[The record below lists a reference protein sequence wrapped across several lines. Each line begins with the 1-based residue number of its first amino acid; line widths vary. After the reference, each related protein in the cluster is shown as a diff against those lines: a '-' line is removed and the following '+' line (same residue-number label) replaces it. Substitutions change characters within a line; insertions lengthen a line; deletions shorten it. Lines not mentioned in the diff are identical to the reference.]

1 MRFFQLI
8 VDTEFLKMLFDHL
21 FTPRGRHR
29 AEQADLLNAVRTT
42 ILKEDAHFAALND
55 LKKVIL

>member
-1 MRFFQLI
+1 
-8 VDTEFLKMLFDHL
+8 MLFDHL